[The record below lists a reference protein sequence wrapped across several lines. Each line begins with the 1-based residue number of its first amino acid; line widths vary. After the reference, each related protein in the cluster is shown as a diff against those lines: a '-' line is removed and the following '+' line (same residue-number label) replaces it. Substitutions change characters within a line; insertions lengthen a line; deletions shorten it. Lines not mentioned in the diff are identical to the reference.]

1 MRAISVSDRRQTGRF
16 PQPTVAA
23 GDEKKPL
30 RSQSVPLTMEKTSMK
45 ILVVDVGGTHVKIA
59 ATGHRT
65 RVKIPSGPKMT
76 ARQMVAAVSAA
87 TAGWQYD
94 AVSIGC
100 PGPVVQSRITVEPH
114 NLGGGWVGFD
124 FKKAFGRPVKIIN
137 DAAMQALGSYEG
149 GQMLFLGLG
158 TGLGSALVSHHG
170 SVIPLELAHL
180 PYKNGCTYEE
190 YTGLAGL
197 KRLGKRK
204 WRKHVEIIVAK
215 LKAAMQA
222 EYVVLGGGNSRLIEK
237 LPPDTRL
244 GDNANAFRGGFR
256 LWNKT

>member
-1 MRAISVSDRRQTGRF
+1 
-16 PQPTVAA
+16 
-23 GDEKKPL
+23 
-30 RSQSVPLTMEKTSMK
+30 MK
-45 ILVVDVGGTHVKIA
+45 ILVIDVGGTHVKVIA
-59 ATGHRT
+59 SGRRT
-65 RVKIPSGPKMT
+65 RIKFTSGPKMT
-76 ARQMVAAVSAA
+76 PRQMVTAVLAAAV
-87 TAGWQYD
+87 GWQYA
-94 AVSIGC
+94 AVSIGY
-100 PGPVVQSRITVEPH
+100 PGPVLHDQPLCEPH

-124 FKKAFGRPVKIIN
+124 FQKAFGRPVKIMN

-180 PYKNGCTYEE
+180 PYKDGGTYED

-197 KRLGKRK
+197 ERLGKKK
-204 WRKHVEIIVAK
+204 WRKHVEIVVGQ

-222 EYVVLGGGNSRLIEK
+222 EYVVLGGGNARLIEK
-237 LPPDTRL
+237 LPLDTRL

-256 LWNKT
+256 LWRKP